1 MKKISIVIVTYNSE
15 KDIYDCVKS
24 IRNFADIPLNEI
36 ELIIVDNN
44 SKNPIPMFENIRKE
58 WGEGVVFIQNKNNG
72 GYGQGNNM
80 GIRASSAPIILII
93 NPDVR
98 LMEPIFKSA
107 IDAFQAKPQL
117 GILGLKQMLTST
129 IPSSNSFA
137 CTYMM
142 NGYIATILSAICTR
156 LDLYIQ
162 KYMHISGACFFL
174 NKEKFQEIGMFD
186 ESNFLYGEEDDIHH
200 RFHKLIPGIKMIYDK
215 HLHYIHLTKDREP
228 DLEYEKKLIQVAVKQ
243 NKKNGYSP
251 IKTLNNRLANVNI
264 ELLRERIRLLLGKGD
279 CEQYKLFKEI
289 KEYLSNEILKFKQQ

>member
-24 IRNFADIPLNEI
+24 IRNFVDIPFNEI

-44 SKNPIPMFENIRKE
+44 SKHSIPMFENIKKE
-58 WGEGVVFIQNKNNG
+58 WEGDIVFIQNKNNV
-72 GYGQGNNM
+72 GYGQGNNI
-80 GIRASSAPIILII
+80 GIKASSASIILII

-98 LMEPIFKSA
+98 LMEPIFKPA
-107 IDAFQAKPQL
+107 FNAFQANALL
-117 GILGLKQMLTST
+117 GIFGLKQMLTPT
-129 IPSSNSFA
+129 IPSNNSFA

-142 NGYIATILSAICTR
+142 NGYVATILSAVCTR
-156 LDLYIQ
+156 MDLYLQ

-200 RFHKLIPGIKMIYDK
+200 RFRKAIPNIKMIYDK

-228 DLEYEKKLIQVAVKQ
+228 NLEYEKKLIQVAVKQ

-264 ELLRERIRLLLGKGD
+264 EILREKIRLLFGKGD
-279 CEQYKLFKEI
+279 SKQYKLFKAI
-289 KEYLSNEILKFKQQ
+289 KKYLLNEIIKIKQQ